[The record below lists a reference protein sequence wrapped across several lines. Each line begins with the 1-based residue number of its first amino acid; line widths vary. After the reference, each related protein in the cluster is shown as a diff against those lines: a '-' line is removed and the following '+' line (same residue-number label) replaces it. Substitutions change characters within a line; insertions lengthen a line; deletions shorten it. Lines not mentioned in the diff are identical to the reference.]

1 MFTFKPITIMKTDLV
16 EIFQTIRASI
26 QPYASRGYTVH
37 ENSETGYDLYSEK
50 NIEVEGE
57 KITERFFIGVYIN
70 GNQVEVKLNTVE
82 FEASNQELVDFGSNH
97 KGFKL
102 STLTDASLKEV
113 EIFTEIIHVHFKE
126 KEWI

>member
-1 MFTFKPITIMKTDLV
+1 MKTDLV
-16 EIFQTIRASI
+16 EIFQTIRASL

-82 FEASNQELVDFGSNH
+82 FEASNQELTDFAPSQ
-97 KGFKL
+97 KGFRL
-102 STLTDASLKEV
+102 NALTDANLKEI